1 MKLSKLIIHVID
13 TYLCSSRQ
21 KKGEIVKFSLESIVL
36 WKNFYRIY
44 IISRFLNIFIRID
57 EGNVSKQRATTHGLF
72 HGGVERDI
80 GVRFNLYPA
89 RGSRFGEV

>member
-1 MKLSKLIIHVID
+1 MFID
-13 TYLCSSRQ
+13 TKRRNCKIQFR
-21 KKGEIVKFSLESIVL
+21 IVL